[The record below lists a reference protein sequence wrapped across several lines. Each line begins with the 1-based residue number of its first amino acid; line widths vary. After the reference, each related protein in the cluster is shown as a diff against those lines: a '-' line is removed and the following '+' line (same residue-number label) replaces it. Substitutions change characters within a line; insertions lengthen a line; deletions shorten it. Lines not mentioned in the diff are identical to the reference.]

1 MNTVVYVVN
10 LHQKI
15 LVNNSK
21 LQTFNN
27 EKEVKNTVTVT
38 NK

>member
-10 LHQKI
+10 LHQKN